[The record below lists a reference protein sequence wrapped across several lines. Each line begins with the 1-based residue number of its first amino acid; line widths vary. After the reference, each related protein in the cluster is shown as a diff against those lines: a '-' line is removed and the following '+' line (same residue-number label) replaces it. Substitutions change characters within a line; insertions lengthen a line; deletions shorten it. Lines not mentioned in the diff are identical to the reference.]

1 MNENFKNL
9 NDTFNIDGAD
19 VDLDE
24 DLHESDEDVTVEEKK
39 DQKYKLRSHE
49 YLYVEYQQQVE
60 RLRTVAEEMRQC
72 CKVGAPPRMFEV
84 YAGMEDKISGI
95 LDKIKQLEE
104 TETDY
109 QVTENK
115 ELLDNLFGSFNQVKD
130 KKTKRKLCKALE
142 KRCESLAEN
151 LEYYRGQFL

>member
-1 MNENFKNL
+1 MNDNFKNL

-24 DLHESDEDVTVEEKK
+24 DLHEGDEDITVGEKK

-84 YAGMEDKISGI
+84 YAGMEDKISSI
-95 LDKIKQLEE
+95 LEKIKQLEE

-109 QVTENK
+109 QVTETK
-115 ELLDNLFGSFNQVKD
+115 EALA
-130 KKTKRKLCKALE
+130 KKQKTPKSSKM
-142 KRCESLAEN
+142 
-151 LEYYRGQFL
+151 GVF